1 MWLSFARAR
10 GRRRASSPD
19 LFASSDFRSFRVL
32 MPNAVLAVQKFN
44 NFSVSLREMKL

>member
-1 MWLSFARAR
+1 VAELRQSPRAK
-10 GRRRASSPD
+10 GTSSHD

-32 MPNAVLAVQKFN
+32 MPNAVLPVQKFN